1 MGSRSRGRRA
11 EAIDVTVR
19 SGREM
24 PLAGASVDGRVA
36 EVLAVVGPPE
46 SGKSTLLRVLAGD
59 VAPTSGEVRI
69 AGRDARLL
77 RPRERALLRAVLPQ
91 NACASSPR
99 TVREAVR
106 SGCATYGRVHRAAD
120 SVVAE
125 ALTATGIADLA
136 ARVCAELTVEQRSRV
151 ALARLL
157 AQRAPLLLLDEPVA
171 TLDRDDRA
179 RVLAALRGRTRSGD
193 TVIIALRDLD
203 LATEL
208 ADRVAVLDHGRV
220 RELGAPAVMS

>member
-1 MGSRSRGRRA
+1 
-11 EAIDVTVR
+11 
-19 SGREM
+19 M
-24 PLAGASVDGRVA
+24 PLAGASVAGRVG
-36 EVLAVVGPPE
+36 ELLAIVGPPE

-69 AGRDARLL
+69 AGRDAREL

-91 NACASSPR
+91 NEAASSPS

-106 SGCATYGRVHRAAD
+106 YGRATYGRVDRAAD

-125 ALTATGIADLA
+125 VLSATGTAHLA
-136 ARVCAELTVEQRSRV
+136 TRVCAELTVDQRCRV

-157 AQRAPLLLLDEPVA
+157 AQRAPLLLLDEP
-171 TLDRDDRA
+171 
-179 RVLAALRGRTRSGD
+179 LAALDREGRTRVLSALRDRTRSGD
-193 TVIIALRDLD
+193 TVVIALRDLD
-203 LATEL
+203 LATTL

-220 RELGAPAVMS
+220 RDLDAPAMLS